1 MRTQITAEMKKED
14 KLGYKS
20 SIIRSTANLKWE
32 WKWER
37 ITELLHERMRQMM
50 YFGRIPCTQKLE
62 LVISKGHSA
71 LQKWQ
76 KENSVGLRAH

>member
-1 MRTQITAEMKKED
+1 
-14 KLGYKS
+14 
-20 SIIRSTANLKWE
+20 
-32 WKWER
+32 
-37 ITELLHERMRQMM
+37 MM
-50 YFGRIPCTQKLE
+50 YFGRIPYTEKLE